1 MLESFF
7 LYVYNIFMKLST
19 TSIHVGQQA
28 DPSTGAIIPPL
39 YLRSTYVQERPGIH
53 KGYEYTRS
61 GNPNFTN
68 AEQTLAALEQWSYG
82 LIYNSGLW
90 ATNTV
95 ILSLLQSGDKVLAID
110 DVYGWTFRMFSD
122 VFSKFGI
129 EFEQID
135 LSKENLLSA
144 KLQESNVK
152 LLRIESPTNPL
163 LKTTDLEP
171 VLALAKQQD
180 VISVVD
186 NTFATPYFQQPLSM
200 WADIVLHSTT
210 KYLGGHSD
218 IIGWA
223 TITNDEKIFDA
234 LSYHRNAAGLNPN
247 PFDAR
252 LLSRSLK
259 TLSVRMKQHDE
270 NGRILSQRLRN
281 HDLVKQVYYPWFGGM
296 VSVEFSLSLEE
307 TIDVIS
313 NLQLFRLAESLGWVE
328 SLIEHPASMT
338 HASIP
343 KATRESQWLTDGL
356 VRISIGIEDV
366 EDLWSDLEIQLHLRS

>member
-1 MLESFF
+1 
-7 LYVYNIFMKLST
+7 MKLST
-19 TSIHVGQQA
+19 TSIHIWQQP

-39 YLRSTYVQERPGIH
+39 YLSSTYVQERPGVH

-68 AEQTLAALEQWSYG
+68 AEKTLAALEQWRYG

-110 DVYGWTFRMFSD
+110 DVYGGTFRMFAN
-122 VFSKFGI
+122 VFDKFGI
-129 EFEQID
+129 EFEQLD
-135 LSKENLLSA
+135 LNKEDLLSA
-144 KLQESNVK
+144 KLQETEVK

-163 LKTTDLEP
+163 LKTTNLEQ
-171 VLALAKQQD
+171 VLSLAKKYK
-180 VISVVD
+180 VTTVVD
-186 NTFATPYFQQPLSM
+186 NTFATPYFQQPLTL

-223 TITNDEKIFDA
+223 TITNDKEIFDT
-234 LSYHRNAAGLNPN
+234 LNYHRNAAGLNPN

-270 NGRILSQRLRN
+270 NGRILVQRLRN
-281 HDLVKQVYYPWFGGM
+281 HDLVKQIYYPWFGGM
-296 VSVEFSLSLEE
+296 ISVEFTLDLEG
-307 TIDVIS
+307 TIEVIS
-313 NLQLFRLAESLGWVE
+313 NLKLFRLAESLGGVE

-343 KATRESQWLTDGL
+343 KTIREAQWLTDGL

-366 EDLWSDLEIQLHLRS
+366 EDLWNDLEIQLHIRG